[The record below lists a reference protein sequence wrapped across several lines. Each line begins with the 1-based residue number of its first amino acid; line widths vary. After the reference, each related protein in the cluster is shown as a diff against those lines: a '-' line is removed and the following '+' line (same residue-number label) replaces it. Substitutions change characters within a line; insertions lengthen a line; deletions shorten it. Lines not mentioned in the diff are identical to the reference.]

1 MLLHPAFHNLTVK
14 NDLAVLRVD
23 GDFDIADNVVPIC
36 LPDQE
41 GAYTEY
47 DKAGCVATGWGKDQ
61 WGEKEKK
68 QEFCN
73 ILIISFSFLHC
84 CRSFLFLL
92 LLLPLLLAVCCC

>member
-68 QEFCN
+68 QEFSN
-73 ILIISFSFLHC
+73 ILIISHSFF
-84 CRSFLFLL
+84 FLFCIAAG
-92 LLLPLLLAVCCC
+92 PFCCYRCRCRYS